1 MKIKGAKNEI
11 LAFLVTMKRYQYGD
25 DVKFFLA
32 PASQCTIE
40 NTVNALLVDS
50 LHVYESYLWSA
61 I

>member
-1 MKIKGAKNEI
+1 MKYWHSW
-11 LAFLVTMKRYQYGD
+11 LQYGD
-25 DVKFFLA
+25 DVKFFLV

-40 NTVNALLVDS
+40 NTVSALLVDS